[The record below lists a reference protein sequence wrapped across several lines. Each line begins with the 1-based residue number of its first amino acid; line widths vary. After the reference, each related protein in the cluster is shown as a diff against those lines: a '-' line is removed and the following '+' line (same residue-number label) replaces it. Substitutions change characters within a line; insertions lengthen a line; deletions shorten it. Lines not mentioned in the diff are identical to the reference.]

1 MCILVYMS
9 AVLSVR
15 VDDDLKSRLDA
26 LSAETRRSSAVY
38 VREALSAYLD
48 DLEDYYLAHEVS
60 VRLASGREDV
70 VSLED
75 AKRELLG

>member
-1 MCILVYMS
+1 MRILVYMS

-15 VDDDLKSRLDA
+15 LDDDLKARLDFLA
-26 LSAETRRSSAVY
+26 GETRRSSAVY
-38 VREALSAYLD
+38 VREALNSYLD

-60 VRLASGREDV
+60 ARLAAGLEDR